1 MAEEAEHPALDEI
14 DRAII
19 AALNEDA
26 RKSYREISKELDVAL
41 STVSSHVKKLE
52 EAGVI
57 RGYIPVV
64 DPQALG
70 YELQA
75 IVGVRVAH
83 GQILEVQEHIA
94 EDPRTFGI
102 YDVTGEWDSMILG
115 RFRDREDLNAFI
127 KGIVDIEDVERTFT
141 NVVLTTVKEEHRV
154 MVPEEEG
161 EG

>member
-1 MAEEAEHPALDEI
+1 MAEDAEHPELDDI
-14 DRAII
+14 DRRILQ
-19 AALNEDA
+19 ALNEDA
-26 RKSYREISKELDVAL
+26 RQSYREISQQLDVAL

-52 EAGVI
+52 QAGVI
-57 RGYIPVV
+57 EGYIPVV
-64 DPQALG
+64 DAKALG

-94 EDPRTFGI
+94 EDPRTFGV

-127 KGIVDIEDVERTFT
+127 KRIVELEDVERTFT
-141 NVVLTTVKEEHRV
+141 NVVLNTVKEENRV
-154 MVPEEEG
+154 AVPEAEA
-161 EG
+161 

>member
-1 MAEEAEHPALDEI
+1 MAEEAEHPDLDEI
-14 DRAII
+14 DRAVI
-19 AALNEDA
+19 AALNGDA

-57 RGYIPVV
+57 RGYIPLV

-75 IVGVRVAH
+75 IVGLRVAH
-83 GQILEVQEHIA
+83 GQILEVQESIA

-102 YDVTGEWDSMILG
+102 YDVTGEWDSVILG
-115 RFRDREDLNAFI
+115 RFRDREDLNEFI
-127 KGIVDIEDVERTFT
+127 KDIVDIDDVERTFT
-141 NVVLTTVKEEHRV
+141 NVVLNTVKEEHRV
-154 MVPEEEG
+154 VVPEG
-161 EG
+161 EGEG